1 MQCRGFHGH
10 QCQDAAIRRVCIRRV
25 CYQLTMKTSVLAALA
40 AAVLFGSSTPFAK
53 ALVGA
58 VSPVLLAGLLYLGSG
73 IGLSLVRLA
82 RDRGLKTP
90 GLSRSEW
97 PWLAGAIVAGG
108 VLGPV
113 LLMYGLTRTSA
124 ADASLLL
131 NLEAVL
137 TALLAWIGFRENAD
151 RRIVLGMALIV
162 AGGVVLAWPA
172 AGAAPTGLAGALAVA
187 GACACWAV
195 DNNLTRKIAAHD
207 PLFIAG
213 AKGLVAGITNV
224 GLPLAFG
231 SRPPSLPLTTAA
243 MGVGFA
249 GYGVSLVLFVLALR
263 GLGSARTGAYFST
276 APFVGAAIAIA
287 AFGEP
292 VSWPFWLAAALMAA
306 GVWLHLTEVHEHEH
320 VHEAITHAH
329 AHRHD
334 THHRHQHSFDWDGRE
349 PHAHA
354 HTHEPLVHRHPHY
367 PDVHHRHGHQGSG
380 ASPRA
385 NRKSSARR

>member
-1 MQCRGFHGH
+1 MTLN
-10 QCQDAAIRRVCIRRV
+10 A
-25 CYQLTMKTSVLAALA
+25 SVLAALGA
-40 AAVLFGSSTPFAK
+40 ALLFGASTPFAK

-58 VSPVLLAGLLYLGSG
+58 VAPMLLAGLLYLGSG
-73 IGLSLVRLA
+73 IGLSLVRLV
-82 RDRGLKTP
+82 RDRGVKP
-90 GLSRSEW
+90 GALPRSEW
-97 PWLAGAIVAGG
+97 PWLAAAILAGG

-113 LLMYGLTRTSA
+113 LLMHGLTRTSA

-131 NLEAVL
+131 NLEGVL
-137 TALLAWIGFRENAD
+137 TALLAWIVFRENAD

-162 AGGVVLAWPA
+162 AGGLVLAWPA
-172 AGAAPTGLAGALAVA
+172 GGAGTTSLSGALAVA

-195 DNNLTRKIAAHD
+195 DNNLTRRVSAND

-213 AKGLVAGITNV
+213 TKGLVAGITNV
-224 GLPLAFG
+224 GLALALG
-231 SRPPSLPLTTAA
+231 ARLPAPALTAA
-243 MGVGFA
+243 ALGVGFV
-249 GYGVSLVLFVLALR
+249 GYGVSLVLFVVALR

-292 VSWPFWLAAALMAA
+292 VSWQFWLAAGLMAT

-320 VHEAITHAH
+320 VHEALTHTH

-334 THHRHQHSFDWDGRE
+334 AHHRHEHAFAWDGRE
-349 PHAHA
+349 PHTHE

-367 PDVHHRHGHQGSG
+367 PDVHHRHGHEDSS

-385 NRKSSARR
+385 SRKSSTPP